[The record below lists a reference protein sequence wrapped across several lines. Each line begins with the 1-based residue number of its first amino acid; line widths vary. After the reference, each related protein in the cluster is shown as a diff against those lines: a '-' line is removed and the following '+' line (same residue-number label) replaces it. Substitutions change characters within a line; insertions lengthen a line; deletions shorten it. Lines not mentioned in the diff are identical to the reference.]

1 MSTNHAAFLSKRK
14 ANSLQV
20 KDAPYPVPKENQV
33 VVRTAAIAINPIDHL
48 IQSRGD
54 IMFTHIKYPFVLGM
68 DVSGEVVSVGKG
80 VTRIRPG
87 DRVFGLCRSTAADVN
102 DSAQG
107 AFQNYTLLQ
116 EDLVSTITQSEMSYP
131 EASVFPL
138 AMLTASSALF
148 DKAQLG
154 LQLPKQPAGPS
165 SGKAVIIWGGS
176 SSVGCCAIQLAV
188 AAGYEVY
195 TTASIRNHSLMRK
208 LGATQAW
215 DYQDT
220 AVVEAMVHELAGK
233 RLVGALSIGKGAA
246 EKCMEVLVK
255 CKAERKHVAM
265 ATFPVPDQEP
275 GFLPVLQTMA
285 SFLAWTVVYKS
296 RGLLNGVSSAFV
308 DIEPTV
314 GNGIAKY
321 LFTDYLPKALE
332 SGSIVPAPEVQV
344 IGEGLDKIQDA
355 MDQLR
360 RGVSAKKL
368 IVTL

>member
-1 MSTNHAAFLSKRK
+1 MPTNRAAFQPRRK
-14 ANSLQV
+14 ASCIQV
-20 KDAPYPVPKENQV
+20 RDTPYPVAGEGQL

-54 IMFTHIKYPFVLGM
+54 IMFTHIKYPFILGM
-68 DVSGEVVSVGKG
+68 DVSGEVVSVGNG

-87 DRVFGLCRSTAADVN
+87 DRVFGLCRSTSAAVN

-107 AFQNYTLLQ
+107 AFQSYTVLQ
-116 EDLVSTITQSEMSYP
+116 EDLTSNITNSEISYP

-148 DKAQLG
+148 DRAQLG
-154 LQLPKQPAGPS
+154 LYLPKQQARPS

-195 TTASIRNHSLMRK
+195 TTASTHNHALMQK

-220 AVVEAMVHELAGK
+220 TVVQEMADELAGK
-233 RLVGALSIGKGAA
+233 NLVGAVAIGKGAA

-275 GFLPVLQTMA
+275 GFLPVFQIMA
-285 SFLAWTVVYKS
+285 SFIAWTVAYKL
-296 RGLLNGVSSAFV
+296 RGLFNGVSSAFV
-308 DIEPTV
+308 DVEPTI

-321 LFTDYLPKALE
+321 IFTEYLPKALE
-332 SGSIVPAPEVQV
+332 SGSIIAAPEVQIV
-344 IGEGLDKIQDA
+344 GEGLENIQEA
-355 MDQLR
+355 MDTLR

-368 IVTL
+368 VVTL

>member
-1 MSTNHAAFLSKRK
+1 MPTNCAAFQPKRK
-14 ANSLQV
+14 ANVLQV
-20 KDAPYPVPKENQV
+20 RDAPYPVAGENQL

-87 DRVFGLCRSTAADVN
+87 DRVFGLCRSTSAAVN

-107 AFQNYTLLQ
+107 AFQSYTVLQ
-116 EDLVSTITQSEMSYP
+116 EDLASIITRPEISYP

-138 AMLTASSALF
+138 AILTASSALF
-148 DKAQLG
+148 EKAQLG
-154 LQLPKQPAGPS
+154 LQFPEQPARPS

-195 TTASIRNHSLMRK
+195 TTASTHNHALMRK

-215 DYQDT
+215 NYQDA
-220 AVVEAMVHELAGK
+220 AVVQSMANELTGK
-233 RLVGALSIGKGAA
+233 SLVGAVAIGKGAA

-255 CKAERKHVAM
+255 CNAERKHVAM

-275 GFLPVLQTMA
+275 GFLPVFQIMA
-285 SFLAWTVVYKS
+285 SFVGWTVAYKL
-296 RGLLNGVSSAFV
+296 RGLINGVSSAFV
-308 DIEPTV
+308 DIEPTI
-314 GNGIAKY
+314 GNGVAKY
-321 LFTDYLPKALE
+321 IFTAYLPKALE
-332 SGSIVPAPEVQV
+332 SGSIIPAPEVQI
-344 IGEGLDKIQDA
+344 IGESLDKIQEA
-355 MDQLR
+355 MDTLKK
-360 RGVSAKKL
+360 GVSAKKL
-368 IVTL
+368 VVTL

>member
-1 MSTNHAAFLSKRK
+1 MPTNRAAFQPKRK
-14 ANSLQV
+14 ANFLQLR
-20 KDAPYPVPKENQV
+20 DAPYPVAGENQL

-68 DVSGEVVSVGKG
+68 DVSGEVVSVGNG

-87 DRVFGLCRSTAADVN
+87 DRVFGLCRSTSAAVN

-107 AFQNYTLLQ
+107 AFQSYTVLQ
-116 EDLVSTITQSEMSYP
+116 EDLASIITSSEISYP

-138 AMLTASSALF
+138 AILTASSALF
-148 DKAQLG
+148 DKSQLG
-154 LQLPKQPAGPS
+154 LQLPSQPARPF

-195 TTASIRNHSLMRK
+195 TTASAHNHPLMRK

-215 DYQDT
+215 DYRDA
-220 AVVEAMVHELAGK
+220 AVVKFMVNELTGK
-233 RLVGALSIGKGAA
+233 NLVGAVSIGKGAA
-246 EKCMEVLVK
+246 EKCLEVLVK

-265 ATFPVPDQEP
+265 TTFPVPDEEP
-275 GFLPVLQTMA
+275 GFLPVFQIMA
-285 SFLAWTVVYKS
+285 SFVAWTAAYKL
-296 RGLLNGVSSAFV
+296 RGLVNGVSSAFV
-308 DIEPTV
+308 DIEPTIHS
-314 GNGIAKY
+314 GISKY
-321 LFTDYLPKALE
+321 IFTEYLPKALE
-332 SGSIVPAPEVQV
+332 SGSIISAPEVQIV
-344 IGEGLDKIQDA
+344 GEGLDKIQEAVDT
-355 MDQLR
+355 LR

-368 IVTL
+368 IITL